1 MLQRPHSLPHGGAN
15 RQAARRARDARH
27 RARVRAGLMTVT
39 VELDAAGLD
48 WLVRDARA
56 LDERVLELPDMRELR
71 RAVGEAVS
79 AMIALSARA
88 AG

>member
-1 MLQRPHSLPHGGAN
+1 
-15 RQAARRARDARH
+15 
-27 RARVRAGLMTVT
+27 MTVT

-56 LDERVLELPDMRELR
+56 LDERVLELPDTRDLR